1 MENEVNPKVL
11 EVVER
16 IRTSTPKRTV
26 TEVIERAGV
35 RDAKDKRSDYAWE
48 LPGGGH
54 LLTVWTEFTHVHT
67 ANSRWFY
74 VETLDTN
81 TRRGGGAR
89 GPLQKR
95 RAEFRLDCLRKM
107 FAANQD
113 CSAVLQINRLSI
125 AELEANADAV
135 VGVRV
140 KDDERWHVAA
150 WDEARNQ
157 VILVRG
163 LKGWAPTSQEV
174 DEHLAAGVFNLQSAP
189 APRPEP
195 RIVFPDQAHR
205 DLVEA
210 AAIEHMTEFYV
221 AQRHVVHDVSTENRG
236 YDLEVVDAAGI
247 PVQLVEVKGTSMIG
261 ESFFL
266 SGNER
271 KCAERVPAWR
281 LAIVT
286 NALTSPTES
295 VYSAQEMENLF
306 DFEPLV
312 WKCGPKR

>member
-1 MENEVNPKVL
+1 
-11 EVVER
+11 
-16 IRTSTPKRTV
+16 
-26 TEVIERAGV
+26 
-35 RDAKDKRSDYAWE
+35 
-48 LPGGGH
+48 
-54 LLTVWTEFTHVHT
+54 
-67 ANSRWFY
+67 
-74 VETLDTN
+74 
-81 TRRGGGAR
+81 
-89 GPLQKR
+89 
-95 RAEFRLDCLRKM
+95 
-107 FAANQD
+107 
-113 CSAVLQINRLSI
+113 
-125 AELEANADAV
+125 
-135 VGVRV
+135 
-140 KDDERWHVAA
+140 
-150 WDEARNQ
+150 
-157 VILVRG
+157 
-163 LKGWAPTSQEV
+163 
-174 DEHLAAGVFNLQSAP
+174 
-189 APRPEP
+189 
-195 RIVFPDQAHR
+195 
-205 DLVEA
+205 
-210 AAIEHMTEFYV
+210 MTEFYV